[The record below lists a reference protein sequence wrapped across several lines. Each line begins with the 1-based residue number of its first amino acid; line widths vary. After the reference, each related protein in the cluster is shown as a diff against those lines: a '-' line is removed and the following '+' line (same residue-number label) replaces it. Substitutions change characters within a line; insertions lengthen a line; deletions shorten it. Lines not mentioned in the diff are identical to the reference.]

1 MITGYERCSVR
12 LFVQTANANQWGLLG
27 KNTRQNKGIHK
38 KMPQNYCNHQ
48 KGKRRRVSKPLSANK
63 RNSGCEVGFGVVSK
77 ASGLGVRTSDFHM
90 QRPKSSENGKT
101 PGPYGPYWKMIQFVE
116 LNKKLFSIKL

>member
-1 MITGYERCSVR
+1 MNAAAFGYLCKQPMPTNGVCW
-12 LFVQTANANQWGLLG
+12 V

-48 KGKRRRVSKPLSANK
+48 KGKKRRVSKPLSANK